1 MGEAEQPGMYP
12 VRGMPAGM
20 SEDGA
25 YKAEPPGQV
34 QMNLIEAAAGL
45 LQPGCFIYLACITAL
60 L

>member
-34 QMNLIEAAAGL
+34 QMNLIKAAAGL
-45 LQPGCFIYLACITAL
+45 LQPGCFIHLARI
-60 L
+60 

>member
-12 VRGMPAGM
+12 VRPAGM

-34 QMNLIEAAAGL
+34 QMNLIKAAAGL
-45 LQPGCFIYLACITAL
+45 LQPGCFIHLARI
-60 L
+60 

>member
-34 QMNLIEAAAGL
+34 QMNLIEAAAGFYSRAVL
-45 LQPGCFIYLACITAL
+45 FILPVSD
-60 L
+60 